1 MKKKDFLNKGM
12 RILVM
17 PDEYSDQVYKV
28 CIVDDKFNVDHDS
41 IQSDVPARDLS
52 AVVDRLVLGYYP

>member
-1 MKKKDFLNKGM
+1 MKKKDFLSKGLRLM
-12 RILVM
+12 VM
-17 PDEYSDQVYKV
+17 PDEYSDQMYKV
-28 CIVDDKFNVDHDS
+28 CIVDDWGNVDHDS